1 MLQWSQEKFQ
11 AMLIQTGLKGGVNKV
26 FCGQCQELILD
37 LGKAKM
43 VIARTQRFYS
53 LNFFYRYL
61 TVILVVC
68 FILGGNDFT
77 SHQ

>member
-1 MLQWSQEKFQ
+1 
-11 AMLIQTGLKGGVNKV
+11 MLIQIGLKGGKGGVNKA

-37 LGKAKM
+37 LGKVKM
-43 VIARTQRFYS
+43 VIERTQRFYS
-53 LNFFYRYL
+53 LNFFFYRYL

>member
-1 MLQWSQEKFQ
+1 
-11 AMLIQTGLKGGVNKV
+11 MLIQIGLKGGKGGVNKV

-53 LNFFYRYL
+53 LNFFYRYV

>member
-1 MLQWSQEKFQ
+1 MVPREISDN
-11 AMLIQTGLKGGVNKV
+11 AHPKGGVNKV

-53 LNFFYRYL
+53 LNFLVSVSNRNPCGVFYFRRE
-61 TVILVVC
+61 
-68 FILGGNDFT
+68 
-77 SHQ
+77 